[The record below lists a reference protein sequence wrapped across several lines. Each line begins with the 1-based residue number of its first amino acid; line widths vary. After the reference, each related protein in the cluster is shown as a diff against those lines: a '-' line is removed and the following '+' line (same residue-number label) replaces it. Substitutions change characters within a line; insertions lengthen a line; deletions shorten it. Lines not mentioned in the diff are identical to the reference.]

1 MPALDVVMGAGA
13 KVRLVATN
21 VNGPPA
27 APMVIFLTATVAAV
41 AVFTVL
47 VRVQRI
53 CAAATTFAAGMV
65 TTLPAKVPK
74 LAGFP
79 VTAEFASVQLTDVAV
94 NFVPGFS
101 VIVTAVF
108 NVVTLIAVG
117 DAGVAVFTAEVVID
131 AGAEARFVAVYV
143 KAPPIAPTVTFCRA
157 TVAAFAVLV
166 NVHVMASP

>member
-1 MPALDVVMGAGA
+1 VPTLDVVMGAGVR
-13 KVRLVATN
+13 VRLVATN

-27 APMVIFLTATVAAV
+27 APMVIFCTATVAVV

-47 VRVQRI
+47 ESVQRI
-53 CAAATTFAAGMV
+53 CAAATIFAAGMV

-79 VTAEFASVQLTDVAV
+79 VTAEFVSVQLTEVAV
-94 NFVPGFS
+94 NLVPGFS
-101 VIVTAVF
+101 VMVTAVLS
-108 NVVTLIAVG
+108 VVTFIAVG
-117 DAGVAVFTAEVVID
+117 DAGVAVFTVEVVMD

-143 KAPPIAPTVTFCRA
+143 NAPPIAPTVTFCSA
-157 TVAAFAVLV
+157 TVAALAVLV